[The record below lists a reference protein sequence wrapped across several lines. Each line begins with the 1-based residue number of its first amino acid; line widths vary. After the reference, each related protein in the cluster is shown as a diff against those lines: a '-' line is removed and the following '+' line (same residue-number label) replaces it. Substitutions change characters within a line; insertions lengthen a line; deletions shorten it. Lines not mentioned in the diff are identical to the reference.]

1 MEDPNPNPPRHAQ
14 EFPATLPLKPVHMRN
29 LETKTKLG
37 TPPVRPGGPE
47 VSKMCPDREMLA
59 HRFHADLR
67 VYAAAANSLRRG
79 RRPDGL
85 AVWSILR
92 PRRYDTRRAAEMLE
106 AARKDARGVFV
117 TAAAENPARETPAT
131 RSLVQDTVRTSASY

>member
-67 VYAAAANSLRRG
+67 VYAAAANSLVQ
-79 RRPDGL
+79 
-85 AVWSILR
+85 AVGSNFSEALR
-92 PRRYDTRRAAEMLE
+92 HANRAHLVFEH
-106 AARKDARGVFV
+106 ARDQLNKHIRDHGCSKSTPIARTEG
-117 TAAAENPARETPAT
+117 AG
-131 RSLVQDTVRTSASY
+131 